1 MKLIVGLGNPGT
13 TYQQTRHNIGFI
25 VIDKLLSEYKIPIKI
40 QTKFEAATAEMMVG
54 REKVIFA
61 KPLTF
66 MNLSGNAV
74 SKLIQYYK
82 IPIEDILIVSDD
94 MDLPLGKIRM
104 RETGSHGGQ
113 NGLRNI
119 IEHLGTTSFKRMR
132 IGIGK
137 SELTD
142 KADYVLGKLSKAE
155 LDVLMP
161 TFDKACFAIKEW
173 IETNDFNKV
182 MTKYNTP
189 QAV

>member
-1 MKLIVGLGNPGT
+1 
-13 TYQQTRHNIGFI
+13 
-25 VIDKLLSEYKIPIKI
+25 
-40 QTKFEAATAEMMVG
+40 
-54 REKVIFA
+54 
-61 KPLTF
+61 
-66 MNLSGNAV
+66 
-74 SKLIQYYK
+74 
-82 IPIEDILIVSDD
+82 
-94 MDLPLGKIRM
+94 M

-189 QAV
+189 RLSSLGFFAWLKGEKMIKNYQKYTQNQTL

>member
-25 VIDKLLSEYKIPIKI
+25 VIDKLLSEYKIPIKV

-94 MDLPLGKIRM
+94 MDLPLGK
-104 RETGSHGGQ
+104 
-113 NGLRNI
+113 
-119 IEHLGTTSFKRMR
+119 
-132 IGIGK
+132 
-137 SELTD
+137 
-142 KADYVLGKLSKAE
+142 
-155 LDVLMP
+155 
-161 TFDKACFAIKEW
+161 
-173 IETNDFNKV
+173 
-182 MTKYNTP
+182 
-189 QAV
+189 

>member
-25 VIDKLLSEYKIPIKI
+25 MIDKLLSEFKTSIKV
-40 QTKFEAATAEMMVG
+40 QSKFEAATAEFIHSS
-54 REKVIFA
+54 EKVILV

-74 SKLIQYYK
+74 SKLVQFYK
-82 IPIEDILIVSDD
+82 IPIENILIVSDD

-104 RETGSHGGQ
+104 RESGSHGGQ

-119 IEHLGTTSFKRMR
+119 IEHFGTNFKRMR

-161 TFDKACFAIKEW
+161 TFDKAYFAIKEW